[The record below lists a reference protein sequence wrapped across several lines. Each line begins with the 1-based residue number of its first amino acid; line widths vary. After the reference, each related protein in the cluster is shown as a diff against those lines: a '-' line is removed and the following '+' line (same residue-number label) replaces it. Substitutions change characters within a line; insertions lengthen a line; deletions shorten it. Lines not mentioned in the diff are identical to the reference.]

1 MPFHFRTF
9 VLALIVFCSTLPAAE
24 PDPITTALQPFVVH
38 HTLAGAVALVANK
51 DAVLSVQAVGFAD
64 IEAKKAMPVDALFWI
79 ASMSKPI
86 TCTAVMMLV
95 DEGKVRLD
103 DPVEKFIPE
112 FKDLYWLEKVEG
124 KEPVKHIAPPLTV
137 RQILSHTSGLAFKS
151 AAESPTLDCLPLKDA
166 VLSYTKQ
173 PLAYEPST
181 KYQYSNAGINTGGR
195 IIEIVSGMSYEDFL
209 QKRIFDPL
217 GMKDT
222 TFWPNE
228 EQLTRLAKS
237 YKPNAAKDNLE
248 AITVTQLKY
257 PLSDHATRFPMP
269 GGGLFSTAADLAKY
283 CRMLL
288 NGGTLDGKKYL
299 SEDALKEMSKRQTPA
314 SLKDSYGLGNSVGDG
329 WYGHGG
335 AYATNMEIN
344 TKQGLTFIWLVQHAG
359 FPGDGN
365 KAQGAFKSAAQKQ
378 FVK

>member
-1 MPFHFRTF
+1 MPQFLRSLCILA
-9 VLALIVFCSTLPAAE
+9 VLFCAVARAE
-24 PDPITTALQPFVVH
+24 QDPIVAALQPFVDRHV
-38 HTLAGAVALVANK
+38 LAGAVTLVANK
-51 DAVLSVQAVGFAD
+51 DGVLSTQTAGYMDV
-64 IEAKKAMPVDALFWI
+64 EAKKAMSPDALFWI
-79 ASMSKPI
+79 ASMSKGI

-95 DEGKVRLD
+95 DEGKVKLD
-103 DPVEKFIPE
+103 DPVEKYIPE

-124 KEPVKHIAPPLTV
+124 KEPVKKIAPPLTI

-195 IIEIVSGMSYEDFL
+195 IIEIVSGMPYEEFL
-209 QKRIFDPL
+209 QKRLFDPL

-228 EQLTRLAKS
+228 EQIARLAKS

-248 AITVTQLKY
+248 LIGITQLQT
-257 PLSDHATRFPMP
+257 PLNDHTKRFPMP
-269 GGGLFSTAADLAKY
+269 GGGLFSTASDMGKF

-288 NGGTLDGKKYL
+288 NGGTLDGKKYI
-299 SEDALKEMSKRQTPA
+299 SEDALKELSKRQTPA
-314 SLKDSYGLGNSVGDG
+314 ALKDSYGLGFTVGDG
-329 WYGHGG
+329 WFGHGG
-335 AYATNMEIN
+335 AYATNMEID
-344 TKQGLTFIWLVQHAG
+344 TKHGLTYIWMVQHGG

-365 KAQGAFKSAAQKQ
+365 KSQGAFKAAAQKQ